1 MATSQFSEPN
11 KVYVVTSAI
20 TGDVNVGA
28 GSTLVFQGGKISNGK
43 ITGNNVTLRFDSI
56 TPTFS
61 NVTFNGKFNCDC
73 FYPELFGARGDSKT
87 DDASAIQRCAD
98 AAFVA
103 GVFVVK
109 FLPKT
114 YLITSTIYLKP
125 GIKLQG
131 TVTSNV
137 YRYKDKTTILANLSN
152 PNGFALDNDV
162 YEPSNVKL
170 KSNNYVASLSNSGKR
185 LDMFHNVKNS
195 VTPIYNPYYPTDYYY
210 AGPFHLSDIALCT
223 TNDTFGA
230 VREIGMINAHISG
243 VIIDGFRL
251 GMFLA
256 KGWNFIVENSTIRV
270 SMFGMMLGAEIT
282 IGLFNSV
289 QMYCTQTSPKYTD
302 TTRRFYSTIV
312 DSLTEY
318 SKFKGTA
325 RSIGIIANQ
334 TSATFN
340 SCVVE
345 RFQIGILG
353 YGLQMCFNTPYFE
366 YNKECVVCLNK
377 GCIQLNNSVGSQGD
391 TTDYSYIATSVW
403 SKIILNN
410 AHPGT
415 YYPTVADESNN
426 KDYYNVKP
434 YVVTNHNKVYHRM
447 TYSPSSF
454 VDCNVGDTVYVC
466 DTHPNANKP
475 ELAQKEKALM
485 PKNLGN
491 YFIHPITMK
500 DALQRIATDYNYRD
514 VTRIVLVGDVTLN
527 ESLNWQ
533 CSHALEVVSE
543 RHVKRLN
550 INAKQN
556 IACDV
561 TFKKLNITLNKALCQ
576 TQGKDCVNLKFETD
590 TIAGNACIVE
600 NSSQQEAP
608 SSVVYMSFDRATT
621 FATRKYFSDNSS
633 QQQST
638 KYHVMVAGKLVSS
651 ISGATAVRPTEA
663 INTGYCYFDTM
674 LNKPIWWNGKNWVDS
689 LGNSVNSSRYK

>member
-73 FYPELFGARGDSKT
+73 VYPELFGARGDSKT

-98 AAFVA
+98 AAFAA

-270 SMFGMMLGAEIT
+270 SMFGMMLGA
-282 IGLFNSV
+282 
-289 QMYCTQTSPKYTD
+289 
-302 TTRRFYSTIV
+302 
-312 DSLTEY
+312 
-318 SKFKGTA
+318 
-325 RSIGIIANQ
+325 
-334 TSATFN
+334 
-340 SCVVE
+340 
-345 RFQIGILG
+345 
-353 YGLQMCFNTPYFE
+353 
-366 YNKECVVCLNK
+366 
-377 GCIQLNNSVGSQGD
+377 
-391 TTDYSYIATSVW
+391 
-403 SKIILNN
+403 
-410 AHPGT
+410 
-415 YYPTVADESNN
+415 
-426 KDYYNVKP
+426 
-434 YVVTNHNKVYHRM
+434 
-447 TYSPSSF
+447 
-454 VDCNVGDTVYVC
+454 
-466 DTHPNANKP
+466 
-475 ELAQKEKALM
+475 
-485 PKNLGN
+485 
-491 YFIHPITMK
+491 
-500 DALQRIATDYNYRD
+500 
-514 VTRIVLVGDVTLN
+514 
-527 ESLNWQ
+527 
-533 CSHALEVVSE
+533 
-543 RHVKRLN
+543 
-550 INAKQN
+550 
-556 IACDV
+556 
-561 TFKKLNITLNKALCQ
+561 
-576 TQGKDCVNLKFETD
+576 
-590 TIAGNACIVE
+590 
-600 NSSQQEAP
+600 
-608 SSVVYMSFDRATT
+608 
-621 FATRKYFSDNSS
+621 
-633 QQQST
+633 
-638 KYHVMVAGKLVSS
+638 
-651 ISGATAVRPTEA
+651 
-663 INTGYCYFDTM
+663 
-674 LNKPIWWNGKNWVDS
+674 
-689 LGNSVNSSRYK
+689 